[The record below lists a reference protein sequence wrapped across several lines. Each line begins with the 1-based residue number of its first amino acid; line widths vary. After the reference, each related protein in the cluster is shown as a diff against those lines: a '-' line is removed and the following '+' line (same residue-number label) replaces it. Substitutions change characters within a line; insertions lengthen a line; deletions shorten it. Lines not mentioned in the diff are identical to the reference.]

1 MGVQGR
7 ERLELLPA
15 PGARLDGDRDA
26 GTNSLVGVTG
36 LRLLT
41 GLLDQGQIVNVFIRQ
56 LVDLA
61 GGVVKPLE
69 LSNGRAE
76 HPRIKPMV
84 KYAGPELTA
93 GWDLRALLLVD
104 K

>member
-36 LRLLT
+36 LRLLV
-41 GLLDQGQIVNVFIRQ
+41 GLL
-56 LVDLA
+56 
-61 GGVVKPLE
+61 
-69 LSNGRAE
+69 
-76 HPRIKPMV
+76 
-84 KYAGPELTA
+84 
-93 GWDLRALLLVD
+93 
-104 K
+104 